1 MSTFVHLRGEGVKM
15 VKILSHQWLL
25 NAPLSDWKTLMNV
38 QAESQ
43 TNRHM
48 EGIADRFL

>member
-1 MSTFVHLRGEGVKM
+1 MSTFVHLREEGVKM
-15 VKILSHQWLL
+15 VKILSQWLL